1 MPVNRR
7 MRRIDA
13 ANRTGSLNSPLTW
26 KTSSMDEA
34 KLGEAAAKAMRAQ
47 DLLDSELL
55 SEAFKGLEDS
65 YTSAWRA
72 TGIDDVAARE
82 KLFLAI
88 NIVGKVRD
96 HLTSIVTNGKLAQAE
111 LKELS
116 RTAERRKRFGIV

>member
-1 MPVNRR
+1 
-7 MRRIDA
+7 
-13 ANRTGSLNSPLTW
+13 
-26 KTSSMDEA
+26 MDEI

-47 DLLDSELL
+47 DLLGNELL

-72 TGIDDVAARE
+72 TGIEDVATRE

-96 HLTSIVTNGKLAQAE
+96 HLMSVLTNGKLAQAE
-111 LKELS
+111 LNELA

>member
-1 MPVNRR
+1 M
-7 MRRIDA
+7 IDE
-13 ANRTGSLNSPLTW
+13 N
-26 KTSSMDEA
+26 
-34 KLGEAAAKAMRAQ
+34 KLDQAVASGARAQ

-55 SEAFKGLEDS
+55 SEAFAGLESS

-96 HLTSIVTNGKLAQAE
+96 HLTSVITNGKLAQAQ
-111 LKELS
+111 LKEIAHA
-116 RTAERRKRFGIV
+116 AERRKRFGIL